1 MPDDLESDI
10 HATAEDVAADAT
22 ALEAIESEKATV
34 DAEDPRALE
43 LASEAE
49 ELARS
54 IASKTVAERELVTEA
69 AGPQPGEPRPKS

>member
-54 IASKTVAERELVTEA
+54 IACKTVAERELVTEA

>member
-43 LASEAE
+43 LASKAE

>member
-10 HATAEDVAADAT
+10 HATAEDAAADAT

>member
-22 ALEAIESEKATV
+22 ALHAIEREKATI

-43 LASEAE
+43 LASQAEA
-49 ELARS
+49 LARD

-69 AGPQPGEPRPKS
+69 AGGPPGEPQPES